1 MEDGPIRIIPVANSA
16 FERFVIVDERR
27 KQFWGG
33 NEWTHLKSSAAV
45 FADTAH
51 AMRRVLSLMSG
62 KELRVFSVPITVH
75 LESENADEITME
87 QLREF
92 LAIMTIH
99 WVLEADEEK
108 IMNDKSVS
116 FSIPWNDLEEWG

>member
-1 MEDGPIRIIPVANSA
+1 MEDGPIRIIPVENSA

-51 AMRRVLSLMSG
+51 AMRRALSLTIG
-62 KELRVFSVPITVH
+62 RELRVFSVPITIC
-75 LESENADEITME
+75 LDSEHAEDITME
-87 QLREF
+87 HLKDF
-92 LAIMTIH
+92 LAVNSIQ
-99 WVLEADEEK
+99 WVIECREEK
-108 IMNDKSVS
+108 VLNDQSVTMNVD
-116 FSIPWNDLEEWG
+116 WNDLEEWG